1 MINSCYATV
10 YSTLLRVRHRAN
22 ITYPFDPITQLTN
35 YFPEIKLIKY
45 SSLDPVDLAT
55 AKKTH
60 PYGFSI
66 IGITT
71 GSMQIYYNDLNQ
83 CLKRQRFT
91 IAHELG
97 HLMLGHVGMLKTSR
111 FEELLEAEPD
121 SVVYVPIIFQG
132 RKKHLHAFKVNG
144 TSMNNVIPDGSIVVI
159 EDTHSNAMQYS
170 DGTIIVAFMDG
181 KATVKRL
188 YSSGKQVMLM
198 PDSSDKTHTPI
209 PITQEQQL
217 IIIGKVIWHMNPED
231 IAEKCY

>member
-1 MINSCYATV
+1 MIHSCYAAV

-22 ITYPFDPITQLTN
+22 IAYPFDPITQLTN

-66 IGITT
+66 IGVTT

-97 HLMLGHVGMLKTSR
+97 HCVLNHDGISDRLIDSNDYSFADSIKPQVLITAISPSGR
-111 FEELLEAEPD
+111 LL
-121 SVVYVPIIFQG
+121 SC
-132 RKKHLHAFKVNG
+132 
-144 TSMNNVIPDGSIVVI
+144 
-159 EDTHSNAMQYS
+159 
-170 DGTIIVAFMDG
+170 
-181 KATVKRL
+181 
-188 YSSGKQVMLM
+188 
-198 PDSSDKTHTPI
+198 
-209 PITQEQQL
+209 TQ
-217 IIIGKVIWHMNPED
+217 
-231 IAEKCY
+231 